1 MPTTTLETIEH
12 LLNGAAEEATS
23 PEVRYKLNSARQLL
37 KVLEHRENEL
47 HETVADSVD
56 DEELLADLRDLGY
69 LDD

>member
-12 LLNGAAEEATS
+12 LLNGAAEEATN

-56 DEELLADLRDLGY
+56 DAELLADLRDLGY

>member
-1 MPTTTLETIEH
+1 VSTTTLETIEH
-12 LLNGAAEEATS
+12 LLTGAAEEATN

-37 KVLEHRENEL
+37 KVLEHRENEF

>member
-1 MPTTTLETIEH
+1 VPTTTLETIEH
-12 LLNGAAEEATS
+12 LLNGAAEEATN

-56 DEELLADLRDLGY
+56 DAELLADLRDLGY